1 MELELKKISEND
13 IEQVSQLYYSAFPE
27 DERAPW
33 KALIE
38 KHNKG
43 KGEFLSIYDQDK
55 WVGLTYVITYQNL
68 SYICIL
74 LLMICK
80 EVMAMEV
87 VSYKYWKKDI
97 LITIMLCIE
106 EVDEKYD
113 NYKQRVHRK
122 NFLFKKMDFKKWA
135 LNM

>member
-43 KGEFLSIYDQDK
+43 KGEFLSIYDQDS
-55 WVGLTYVITYQNL
+55 WVNVCHYL
-68 SYICIL
+68 SKFIL
-74 LLMICK
+74 YF
-80 EVMAMEV
+80 
-87 VSYKYWKKDI
+87 VSCY
-97 LITIMLCIE
+97 
-106 EVDEKYD
+106 
-113 NYKQRVHRK
+113 
-122 NFLFKKMDFKKWA
+122 
-135 LNM
+135 